1 MTNLQKYPKTRD
13 ALNAWAEY
21 QECGGVYT
29 FAYWIGLP
37 CEDRKEEEEE
47 LKETEEK
54 VDADTESVLDAA
66 EDVVDRFRPEGGDIN
81 QDRLDDALKGLCRA
95 VWKIHPRVPSVDC
108 GGERD
113 AVKRMY
119 DRRMKTWRGSGCPA
133 TGKED
138 PHERQGM
145 A

>member
-29 FAYWIGLP
+29 FAYWINMECPDG
-37 CEDRKEEEEE
+37 KEEEEE
-47 LKETEEK
+47 KK

-66 EDVVDRFRPEGGDIN
+66 EDVVDWFRPEGGDIN

-95 VWKIHPRVPSVDC
+95 VWKIRPRVHSAEC
-108 GGERD
+108 GEETDNVR
-113 AVKRMY
+113 
-119 DRRMKTWRGSGCPA
+119 T
-133 TGKED
+133 
-138 PHERQGM
+138 
-145 A
+145 